1 MEPSQAYGATMTMT
15 TKAPTP
21 RKTTKRNAN
30 RYKKSYRAHRGAPR
44 YYVQGVLVAYC
55 HRCNIT
61 HPMGQHSPS
70 ITARLPQPTIRE
82 SARHSTPATPSLD
95 QLEQERTPVPPGKSP
110 DYRES
115 LGNVQQTVTTSR
127 QQSPNQ
133 VLFHLST
140 QLDKGTQPTEIQK
153 RFKRNSGRRR
163 QKDGSRIYRR
173 PGPINER
180 PIDNTGSS

>member
-1 MEPSQAYGATMTMT
+1 MT

-21 RKTTKRNAN
+21 RKTMKRNAN

-44 YYVQGVLVAYC
+44 YYVQGILVAYC

-70 ITARLPQPTIRE
+70 ITARLTQPTFRE
-82 SARHSTPATPSLD
+82 SARHSTPTMPSLD
-95 QLEQERTPVPPGKSP
+95 QLEQERTQVPPGKSP
-110 DYRES
+110 DSRES

-127 QQSPNQ
+127 QQNPNSNQ

-140 QLDKGTQPTEIQK
+140 QLDKDTQPTEIQK

-163 QKDGSRIYRR
+163 RKDGSRIYR
-173 PGPINER
+173 GPRSINER
-180 PIDNTGSS
+180 PIANTGSS